1 MMAQQYETEQQVVL
15 SEVSDKPKLHIMTA
29 EDDSMAPG
37 IIVTDDIYYEEGCIE
52 NGEIG
57 VFYNIQTRQVV
68 VRKGEWVGDKWL
80 LTACNPDYSVINID
94 KENNEWYCFGRV
106 TGCGRKVNKGDW

>member
-37 IIVTDDIYYEEGCIE
+37 IIVTDDIYFYE
-52 NGEIG
+52 
-57 VFYNIQTRQVV
+57 
-68 VRKGEWVGDKWL
+68 
-80 LTACNPDYSVINID
+80 
-94 KENNEWYCFGRV
+94 
-106 TGCGRKVNKGDW
+106 